1 MKHSSLKR
9 LLAVFLAVSM
19 LLSLGLSNAYASQ
32 SGDTSPLSYEKLDSS
47 SITPEWKNTEGQIN
61 AASASALHQDTDLVR
76 AIIVLDEPA
85 AISALEKPV
94 DGFADNKAV
103 VAYRQE
109 LQSVQDQLADR
120 ISDVVLDGEPLEVV
134 WNLTL
139 AANSMSV
146 WVEYG
151 KLSEIEQMPGVRDV
165 YLETQY
171 QPLSSA
177 NPSNIVAQEMTGADQ
192 VQQDSGYTGAGTRI
206 AIIDTGTDTDHQSF
220 SEDGFLF
227 SLARQAE
234 KKGMDGKAY
243 FESLDLLTVEQIK
256 KVLGQL
262 HAAERYEGLTAES
275 LYLNAKLPFAFNYVD
290 GNLEITHDH
299 DDQGEH
305 GSHVAGISA
314 ANAYIPTD
322 DINIYDF
329 NGDGMFNQADA
340 QALMDYVVQGAKIS
354 SAAYADLS
362 GNGSV
367 SAFDVQLLLE
377 LLQEFKENKRIY
389 APAAQ
394 TVGVTGSAPDAQLI
408 TMKVFGA
415 NGGAYA
421 SDYMVAVEDAIAL
434 GCDVVNLS
442 LGSPYPGFTSAHE
455 MDPTYDTAYFD
466 GLMQLI
472 TKTGTV
478 MCVAGGNSGNWAD
491 YDDAYQHMYTDEAGT
506 AMVSDPSTYA
516 NALAIASVDNIGII
530 SSSTTVFTNAQGEQG
545 RKTNIEGLEDGV
557 DAQWRTLDPKGKGTD
572 YDVVFL
578 GDPSNL
584 LAGKEQTDNRIY
596 GGSLD
601 DFAGFDFT
609 GKIVLIARGNEVYH
623 SDKHTNGML
632 AGAAAV
638 LIYNNVPGALSA
650 SLEGSEATIPCG
662 GLTLED
668 AKAIFALSTRN
679 TTGQYLCKATITN
692 VLDVEYNE
700 NTAYPTMSDF
710 SSWGTTGGLTIK
722 PELTAPGG
730 GIYSVDGSG
739 AETDAY
745 KNMSGTSMATPHV
758 SGLVALASQYI
769 RESGLL
775 EKARAMTGN
784 KDLPTRVLAQSLL
797 MSTADPLMEESS
809 GVEYSVRNQ
818 GAGLANINHA
828 VNAET
833 FVLVDGQS
841 DGKVKAELGD
851 GETGWTFSF
860 SLYNLTEA
868 SLTYDL
874 DASILTTDTIVAQ
887 DGEKTHTLSAD
898 EMVALGAEVTYFGD
912 TVSQG
917 QVSVP
922 AGGSAKITVHIQV
935 TEKAVANM
943 KALGYANGFYVEGF
957 VYAKPVPNAEGVT
970 GVTHSIPLLGWY
982 GNWTDPSMFDT
993 GSFLETIYGTAQ
1005 RPSHIDSTIK
1015 NVLTWNQK
1023 GNDTGIYYTGNI
1035 YGGYTA
1041 STGLLGDQHYF
1052 EERNAFNSTSSRTW
1066 NFYAIFPTAIRNAAD
1081 ILIQVRDADTGKL
1094 YFEDDF
1100 EDFDDYLISSFYQDL
1115 AGQWVD
1121 TTSEYG
1127 IGIEWDYTDRETG
1140 MPLPEGTRVTVSLFC
1155 APEYYVNEDGS
1166 VRWDELG
1173 HGADLSYTFTVD
1185 NTAPA
1190 LAGGR
1195 DALTISKDG
1204 KTLYFQ
1210 AQDDNYIAAVVL
1222 LNGAVNQATGYFYPD
1237 MPVEQKGTAVT
1248 GSFDVSKYTE
1258 KYGNKAVLAVCDYA
1272 GNETYYAVNLGGADA
1287 SYGDLYGFQYDP
1299 DTMQNAWVGF
1309 SEGVNGN
1316 ESTLFAG
1323 SQEFVCAE
1331 YVDGYIYAQTSSG
1344 ELHAIPYADLLA
1356 ETLDLNTTLITRLE
1370 NVYQDLAYNY
1380 SDGKL
1385 YGLLYNA
1392 EYTSTEIDAIALEP
1406 DEENGVEAYE
1416 ESWVSSRDGFTGLS
1430 LACNDSGTL
1439 YILGTTQDQE
1449 TGNDSNA
1456 LLYKTSPR
1464 DDDYEGYGPM
1474 ILVGDTGLKMD
1485 YLQSMTWDHN
1495 TETMY
1500 WARFYPVSWITQES
1514 TLERVDPET
1523 AACTRVGTLS
1533 NETACLFAPL
1543 GAEAAAAQAH
1553 QNVPVLDSSVVGKPV
1568 LSNGGLSLNVGGSAS
1583 LYCTFDPWYT
1593 EKREVI
1599 WTSSDPEVATVDQNG
1614 LVTGV
1619 STGSCTITVASK
1631 ADPSLTATCAVSVAS
1646 LSLTIDG
1653 VTSVTQGGIGSNN
1666 GSYLYHYTMDQGKSA
1681 MTLGNPITAPEE
1693 FSGFGLSIGSTTE
1706 AKGSIWACE
1715 YGNAGMI
1722 YEIDKQ
1728 TGVISDMVG
1737 PIDGDVMFGM
1747 TYSEATGNFTG
1758 IMNYYLYV
1766 DQPFTH
1772 EADEQILG
1780 SYDEEVHGFTWH
1792 RFDMAQ
1798 YLNASQRNLVTQE
1811 EGTTSIVFSAIT
1823 SVDGG
1828 EQQYPYQDYL
1838 GNWMSTEVFYTP
1850 NTTLILLDNV
1860 GRLWYIDEITGM
1872 TKDSYGNYQNGD
1884 ENMIGAGANGV
1895 FAQDYV
1901 DEDGNT
1907 TYNVFYIREIVET
1920 PLYDMFLNGT
1930 LPGITYHFSDMYY
1943 TQSEN
1948 GTPMFFLSL
1957 YDYWNEGATNQLYLY
1972 IPGDEAQGV
1981 SDQLFDLGDTGHGNI
1996 ITTINHAELTGGLDA
2011 IDGNRASQEVNPLR
2025 PLQRGFYTHS

>member
-32 SGDTSPLSYEKLDSS
+32 SKDSSPVSYEKLDPS
-47 SITPEWKNTEGQIN
+47 SITPEWKDTEGQIDDAN
-61 AASASALHQDTDLVR
+61 APALYQDTDLVR

-85 AISALEKPV
+85 AISAV
-94 DGFADNKAV
+94 DEPQGGFAESEAV
-103 VAYRQE
+103 SAYRQK
-109 LQSVQDQLADR
+109 LKSAQDRLADQ
-120 ISDVVLDGEPLEVV
+120 ISRTVLDGEPLDVV

-139 AANSMSV
+139 VANSISV
-146 WVEYG
+146 RVEYG
-151 KLSEIEQMPGVRDV
+151 KLSEIQQMSSVQAV

-171 QPLSSA
+171 QPMTSA
-177 NPSNIVAQEMTGADQ
+177 NPSNILAQEMTGADQ
-192 VQQDSGYTGAGTRI
+192 VQQLSGYTGAGTRI

-220 SEDGFLF
+220 SEGGFLF

-234 KKGMDGKAY
+234 KKGVAAEAY
-243 FESLDLLTVEQIK
+243 FQSLNLMTAADID

-305 GSHVAGISA
+305 GSHVAGIST

-322 DINIYDF
+322 DINFYDF
-329 NGDGMFNQADA
+329 NGDSIFNQADA
-340 QALMDYVVQGAKIS
+340 QALMDYVVQGAEIS
-354 SAAYADLS
+354 GVAYADLS

-377 LLQEFKENKRIY
+377 LLKEYKETNGIY
-389 APAAQ
+389 VPAAQ
-394 TVGVTGSAPDAQLI
+394 AVGVTGSAPDAQLI
-408 TMKVFGA
+408 TMKVFGV
-415 NGGAYA
+415 NGGAYS
-421 SDYMVAVEDAIAL
+421 SDYMAAAEDAMAL
-434 GCDVVNLS
+434 GCDVINLS

-455 MDPTYDTAYFD
+455 NDMAYID
-466 GLMQLI
+466 GLMQAI
-472 TKTGTV
+472 TQTDTV

-491 YDDAYQHMYTDEAGT
+491 HDDAYQHMYTDEAGT
-506 AMVSDPSTYA
+506 AMVSDPSTYT
-516 NALAIASVDNIGII
+516 NALAIASVDNIGMVAN
-530 SSSTTVFTNAQGEQG
+530 STTVFTTVQGEQG
-545 RKTNIEGLEDGV
+545 RKTNIEALDGGV
-557 DAQWRTLDPKGKGTD
+557 KAEWRTLDPKGKGTSL
-572 YDVVFL
+572 DVVFL

-584 LAGKEQTDNRIY
+584 FAGKEQTDNRIY
-596 GGSLD
+596 GGSPD
-601 DFAGFDFT
+601 DFAGYDFT
-609 GKIVLIARGNEVYH
+609 GKIVMIARGNEVYY
-623 SDKHTNGML
+623 SAKHTNGML

-650 SLEGSEATIPCG
+650 TIDGSEAKIPCG
-662 GLTLED
+662 GLTLDD
-668 AKAIFALSTRN
+668 AKAAFALCTRDAA
-679 TTGQYLCKATITN
+679 GQYLCKATITN
-692 VLDVEYNE
+692 VLDVEYND
-700 NTAYPTMSDF
+700 NTAHPTMSDF

-739 AETDAY
+739 AATDAY

-769 RESGLL
+769 RETNLL
-775 EKARAMTGN
+775 DQAKTLTGN
-784 KDLPTRVLAQSLL
+784 NALPLRALSQSLL
-797 MSTADPLMEESS
+797 MSTADPLLEVSS
-809 GVEYSVRNQ
+809 GVEYSVRSQ
-818 GAGLANINHA
+818 GAGLANINHV
-828 VNAET
+828 VNAES

-851 GETGWTFSF
+851 GKAGWTFAF
-860 SLYNLTEA
+860 SVYNLTDKG
-868 SLTYDL
+868 LTYDL
-874 DASILTTDTIVAQ
+874 DASILTTDTLTVQ
-887 DGEKTHTLSAD
+887 DGTKTHNLTAD
-898 EMVALGAEVTYFGD
+898 EMIALGAVVTFSGD
-912 TVSQG
+912 TVSQDRLT
-917 QVSVP
+917 VP
-922 AGGSAKITVHIQV
+922 ANGSAKVTVQIQV
-935 TEKAVANM
+935 TDKAAENM
-943 KALGYANGFYVEGF
+943 KALGYTNGFYVEGF
-957 VYAKPVPNAEGVT
+957 VYARPVPNAEGVT

-993 GSFLETIYGTAQ
+993 GSFLETVYGTAQ

-1015 NVLTWNQK
+1015 NVLTWSQK

-1035 YGGYTA
+1035 YGGYTP
-1041 STGLLGDQHYF
+1041 SSGLLGDQHYF

-1081 ILIQVRDADTGKL
+1081 ILVQVRDADTGKL

-1140 MPLPEGTRVTVSLFC
+1140 MPLSEGTRVTVSLSC
-1155 APEYYVNEDGS
+1155 APDYYVNEDGS

-1173 HGADLSYTFTVD
+1173 RGASLSYSFTVD

-1195 DALTISKDG
+1195 DTLTISKDG
-1204 KTLYFQ
+1204 KTLYFR

-1222 LNGAVNQATGYFYPD
+1222 LNGAVNQATDYFYPD

-1248 GSFDVSKYTE
+1248 GSFDVSQYTA

-1272 GNETYYAVNLGGADA
+1272 GNETYYAINLGGTDA
-1287 SYGDLYGFQYDP
+1287 AYGDLYGFQYDP

-1309 SEGVNGN
+1309 SEGVNRN

-1344 ELHAIPYADLLA
+1344 ELHAIPYTDLLA

-1392 EYTSTEIDAIALEP
+1392 EYSSTEIDAIALEP

-1439 YILGTTQDQE
+1439 YILGTTLDQE

-1464 DDDYEGYGPM
+1464 GDTDEGYGPM
-1474 ILVGDTGLKMD
+1474 KLVGDTGLQMD

-1500 WARFYPVSWITQES
+1500 WARFYPVSWITQEA

-1543 GAEAAAAQAH
+1543 GEQAAAAESH
-1553 QNVPVLDSSVVGKPV
+1553 QNVPLLDPSIVGKPV
-1568 LSNGGLSLNVGGSAS
+1568 LSNGSLSLNVGGSAS

-1593 EKREVI
+1593 EKRDVV
-1599 WTSSDPEVATVDQNG
+1599 WTSSNSEVATVDQNG

-1619 STGSCTITVASK
+1619 GTGSCIITVAST
-1631 ADPSLTATCAVSVAS
+1631 ADSSLTATCAVSVAS

-1653 VTSVTQGGIGSNN
+1653 VTSVTQGGIGTNN

-1693 FSGFGLSIGSTTE
+1693 FTGFGLSIGSTTE

-1758 IMNYYLYV
+1758 VMNYYLYV

-1772 EADEQILG
+1772 EADEEIRN
-1780 SYDEEVHGFTWH
+1780 SYDEEEHAFTWH

-1798 YLNASQRNLVTQE
+1798 YLNASQGNLVTPE
-1811 EGTTSIVFSAIT
+1811 EGTTSIVFCGIT
-1823 SVDGG
+1823 SIDGE

-1850 NTTLILLDNV
+1850 TTTLVLLDNV

-1872 TKDSYGNYQNGD
+1872 SKDEYGNYID
-1884 ENMIGAGANGV
+1884 ESGNMIGAGANGV

-1901 DEDGNT
+1901 DDEGNV
-1907 TYNVFYIREIVET
+1907 TYNVFFIRELVKT
-1920 PLYDMFLNGT
+1920 PLHDMFLNGT
-1930 LPGITYHFSDMYY
+1930 MPGYTYHFSSIHY
-1943 TQSEN
+1943 TQSES
-1948 GTPMFFLSL
+1948 GTPMFFFSL
-1957 YDYWNEGATNQLYLY
+1957 YDYWNDAATNQLYLY
-1972 IPGDEAQGV
+1972 VPGDADAEIP
-1981 SDQLFDLGDTGHGNI
+1981 DQMFDLGDTGHGNI
-1996 ITTINHAELTGGLDA
+1996 ITCINRAEVTGGLDA
-2011 IDGNRASQEVNPLR
+2011 IDGNRTPQETNPLH
-2025 PLQRGFYTHS
+2025 PLQQGFYTHS